1 MIVRLILWVK
11 SRGYMLLAV
20 LTVLLGAY
28 GLGHRSASKAA
39 EARRVREERDTLREA
54 VNVKKKVKH
63 ETVKMSPNDARRQL
77 ERDWMRK

>member
-20 LTVLLGAY
+20 LAVLLGAY

-39 EARRVREERDTLREA
+39 EARRVREERDVLRET
-54 VNVKKKVKH
+54 VQVKKKVKRD
-63 ETVKMSPNDARRQL
+63 TVKMSPDDARRAL
-77 ERDWMRK
+77 ERDWLRK